1 MGKAKVVKDFRMRA
15 VLCRSTCVREK
26 KCAYKRNKEEAV
38 GRETPE
44 NTPNFRVSSR

>member
-1 MGKAKVVKDFRMRA
+1 MQVDVDQG
-15 VLCRSTCVREK
+15 K

-44 NTPNFRVSSR
+44 NTPNCRVSSR